1 MDKQF
6 LMDLLGQIIQVCLIP
21 LLGVLTAYLVTF
33 IKKKSIALQE
43 TTKSE
48 LTRKYLELL
57 TETVCSCV
65 KATNQT
71 YVDELKK
78 NGNFTDKTAHKE
90 AFNKTKNAVLA
101 ILNDEAKQYLTS
113 AFGDLNELIAAK
125 IEEEVNKK

>member
-33 IKKKSIALQE
+33 IKKKSAALQE

-57 TETVCSCV
+57 TETVCPCV
-65 KATNQT
+65 KATKQT
-71 YVDELKK
+71 YYDELKK
-78 NGNFTDKTAHKE
+78 KRNFTDKAAHEE

-101 ILNDEAKQYLTS
+101 ILSDEAKQYLTS
-113 AFGDLNELIAAK
+113 AFGDLNELITAK